1 MNRLA
6 GAVLVAATAVGATG
20 AGYAVAAAGSEG
32 PAPLGPGLVTLE
44 VHTDYSR
51 FSIPEDLTVTE
62 GTLVEFVVV
71 NDDPINHEL
80 IVGDDE
86 VHARHA
92 SGTEREHPPVPG
104 EVSVGPGERGVTTYL
119 FDEPG
124 TVRYV
129 CHLPGH
135 AAYGMQGEIRVVAAT
150 KRAGTE

>member
-1 MNRLA
+1 VNRLL
-6 GAVLVAATAVGATG
+6 GAALVAAVTVGATG
-20 AGYAVAAAGSEG
+20 TGYALAAADREG
-32 PAPLGPGLVTLE
+32 GDPIGPGLVTLE
-44 VHTDYSR
+44 VRMDHSR
-51 FSIPEDLTVTE
+51 FSLPADLTVQQ

-80 IVGDDE
+80 VIGDDE
-86 VHARHA
+86 VHARHEQ
-92 SGTEREHPPVPG
+92 GTEAFHPPVPG

-135 AAYGMQGEIRVVAAT
+135 AAYGMEGEVRVTAA
-150 KRAGTE
+150 E

>member
-1 MNRLA
+1 VNRLL
-6 GAVLVAATAVGATG
+6 GAVVVIGAAMGATG

-51 FSIPEDLTVTE
+51 FSLPTDLTVRE
-62 GTLVEFVVV
+62 GTLVEFVVI
-71 NDDPINHEL
+71 NDDPINHEFV
-80 IVGDDE
+80 IGGDD
-86 VHARHA
+86 VHARHEA
-92 SGTEREHPPVPG
+92 GTEAFHPPVPG
-104 EVSVGPGERGVTTYL
+104 EVSVGPGRRGVTTYL

-135 AAYGMQGEIRVVAAT
+135 AAYGMTGEIRVVGPA
-150 KRAGTE
+150 